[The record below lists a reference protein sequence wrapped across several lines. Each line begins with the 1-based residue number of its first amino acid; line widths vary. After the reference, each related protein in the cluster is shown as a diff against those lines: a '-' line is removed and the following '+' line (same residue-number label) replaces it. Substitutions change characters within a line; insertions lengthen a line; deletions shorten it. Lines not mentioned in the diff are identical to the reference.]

1 MHNQVLLPNIMN
13 WSVNCLYLVCAVFSF
28 NDVAPPQSSMWLLN
42 KKQTNEIEADLVWL
56 ATVHWNPSDGP
67 QVRGEGMKTGKWM
80 IIEEAN
86 YISVS
91 N

>member
-1 MHNQVLLPNIMN
+1 MLIH
-13 WSVNCLYLVCAVFSF
+13 SRAARGFYT
-28 NDVAPPQSSMWLLN
+28 
-42 KKQTNEIEADLVWL
+42 KTNEIEADVVWL
-56 ATVHWNPSDGP
+56 VAVNCYPRDGP

-80 IIEEAN
+80 IIEEGN